1 MMAPQTHCT
10 NNGANNNPDL
20 PDTISCIQG
29 NLRRSHQSQL
39 NLFIDIMNTSV
50 YKNDTFVIFITEPY
64 TIGGSNTLLDV
75 PSDVFN
81 IFSEKNG
88 RTALV
93 TKGITSWKVP
103 QFCSKDIIVCQT
115 KINNK
120 LTFLVSL
127 YLDCK
132 VPSLPKELIDLM
144 RNVGN
149 NDVLIGTDSNAH
161 STVWNCSSTDNRGD
175 MVNKFLI
182 DNNLSCCNI
191 GNNPTFINGSG
202 DTSIIDLTIANYRLS
217 QRIRNWQV
225 EKVLHSTDHFRIRYD
240 ISNCFNFR
248 IAPVQTWNYRKGAWS
263 YFKSLLERGLL
274 NWTCPRSWTDAS
286 IEVKIKQFNDEVM
299 NALDISC
306 PKKRCK
312 SKYKFPTWWNP
323 SLSKMRAKMRFLAK
337 KKSSIGKDAYKNLR
351 REYKS
356 AIANAKIDGWNKFT
370 SEIDNPSDVSKLIR
384 TFNNSTNNAL
394 GLLKNDQGNYCN
406 NPEESLSILLEQ
418 FFPGHTD
425 VPLVDNME
433 WSKVRNNKLD
443 NTFTIKKIKN
453 AFHRMGSYKGAGPD
467 GLKPIVMKNFG
478 PIALRCISFIF
489 KAIYSTGYIPVELR
503 NSRVVFIPKPLKTDY
518 GEAGSFRP
526 ISLTT
531 FYFKSMERVVEYS
544 LREDSDKYGKISQ
557 MQHAYSTTKGTD
569 TALSTLVN
577 MIESCILRNKLC
589 LVLSVDIKGA
599 FNNLATKTI
608 HKVLV
613 DNKYPPLMIRW
624 YMNFLKN
631 RNSVAE
637 VLGIIKTIRP
647 ICGTPQGGVL
657 SSRIWNLAFDPLLKL
672 LNDNSPCNPV
682 GFADDGA
689 LSFMGIDPNT
699 MVANAQTS
707 LNLAIDWGAKN
718 GLSFCPKK
726 TTVVFFSRRYNFHKR
741 DLPKVKKIKM
751 GGVEIIPSSSMTY
764 LGVILDQK
772 LNWCSHINTK
782 VAKAIKWLAI
792 IKPAIN
798 SIYGLSPARMLWIY
812 KQILLPRITY
822 GAIVWGHSLT
832 IEQQHTLRSL
842 ESMVFRYFAQIW
854 KSTPTA
860 SLEVIMNLKPAHL
873 EVLSTAIKTF
883 IRIKDQIQSNFWDGI
898 PLNRGCGH
906 LRKLKQITTR
916 IIHGG
921 QPLELFVS
929 DYRKNPLYNW
939 NPPVRDQ
946 LTAVHPGDID
956 DSAELEEF
964 NLVNSIEI
972 ETNQT
977 DNGNVL
983 DLVDATIR
991 SVDSISPASGNTGM
1005 VISSPPLHASTQ
1017 GLIPCL
1023 ARIPKHVDVN
1033 SQHVQTDTTSNIVL
1047 NLHTVAVTGQCEGPV
1062 LPADGNVSM
1071 VTPVPPLAEVNTQ
1084 ITGDNTIFKNTNDTT
1099 LTLSSDGQVI
1109 EYLNV
1114 TLPSHVPPGT
1124 SKVVELTL
1132 GFFDRNYNLYAQRIN
1147 HHDDGLFIRAILM
1160 KDNIIII
1167 NNTFKILGTSNVAIA
1182 TIASADQVCN
1192 QYLIHARKGDS
1203 FICALGDGH
1212 HGVRIPVIRNEHL
1225 ANFIITLNSIKVKTG
1240 MYNIVTGLKSDWLQ
1254 YANHN
1259 TISQE
1264 LILASDKK
1272 TINPTIES
1280 FLNVQ
1285 WYKQWDDIS
1294 GHAQTKYW
1302 LPRPDPFLATKL
1314 LSMSRKHLGYN
1325 IQFFSGHGWWRKHL
1339 MTAKLSKS
1347 DKCRLCLED
1356 QAVETPIHIF
1366 SECPA
1371 MAGFRQVLFNDT
1383 YPSQHTGQQSL
1394 CQVTELALHG
1404 SVQDLIERT
1413 DQYSYVHPTE

>member
-1 MMAPQTHCT
+1 MMAPNTHKNCT
-10 NNGANNNPDL
+10 NNGANNNTDL

-29 NLRRSHQSQL
+29 NLRRSQQSQL

-64 TIGGSNTLLDV
+64 TIGGSNTLTDV
-75 PSDVFN
+75 PNDVFN

-93 TKGITSWKVP
+93 TKGIISWKVP

-132 VPSLPKELIDLM
+132 VLSLPKELIDLM
-144 RNVGN
+144 ANVGN
-149 NDVLIGTDSNAH
+149 CDVLIGTDSNAH

-175 MVNKFLI
+175 MVNTFLI

-191 GNNPTFINGSG
+191 GNNPTFENGAG

-225 EKVLHSTDHFRIRYD
+225 ENVLHSTDHFRIRYE

-248 IAPVQTWNYRKGAWS
+248 IAPVETWNYRNGDWS
-263 YFKSLLERGLL
+263 NFKSLLERGLL
-274 NWTCPRSWTDAS
+274 NWTCPRSWNDVS
-286 IEVKIKQFNDEVM
+286 IEAKIKQFNDEVLK
-299 NALDISC
+299 ALEISC
-306 PKKRCK
+306 PKKR
-312 SKYKFPTWWNP
+312 SKRKYRFPTWWNP
-323 SLSKMRAKMRFLAK
+323 SLSKMRAKLRFLAK
-337 KKSSIGKDAYKNLR
+337 KKSIVGKDAYKNLR

-394 GLLKNDQGNYCN
+394 GLLKNDQGKYCS
-406 NPEESLSILLEQ
+406 NPDESLSILLEQ

-425 VPLVDNME
+425 VPTVDNMV
-433 WSKVRNNKLD
+433 WSSVRNNKLD
-443 NTFTIKKIKN
+443 NTFTIKKVKN
-453 AFHRMGSYKGAGPD
+453 AFHRMGSFKGAGPD

-478 PIALRCISFIF
+478 TIALRCISFIF

-526 ISLTT
+526 ISLNTT
-531 FYFKSMERVVEYS
+531 YFKAMEKVVEYS

-569 TALSTLVN
+569 TALSSLVN

-599 FNNLATKTI
+599 FNNLATNAI
-608 HKVLV
+608 YKVLV

-689 LSFMGIDPNT
+689 LSFMGIDPDT
-699 MVANAQTS
+699 MVSNAQTS
-707 LNLAIDWGAKN
+707 LNLAIEWGAKN

-726 TTVVFFSRRYNFHKR
+726 TTVVFFSRRYNFHKKE
-741 DLPKVKKIKM
+741 LPKVKKIIM

-772 LNWCSHINTK
+772 LNWFSHINNK
-782 VAKAIKWLAI
+782 VAKAIKWLAM

-822 GAIVWGHSLT
+822 GAVVWGHSLT
-832 IEQQHTLRSL
+832 IEQQHTIRSL
-842 ESMVFRYFAQIW
+842 EGKVFRYFAQMW
-854 KSTPTA
+854 KSTPIA
-860 SLEVIMNLKPAHL
+860 SLEVILNLKPAHL
-873 EVLSTAIKTF
+873 EVLSNAIKTF
-883 IRIKDQIQSNFWDGI
+883 IRIKDHITPNFWDGI

-906 LRKLKQITTR
+906 LRKLTQLTSNIL
-916 IIHGG
+916 HAG
-921 QPLELFVS
+921 QPLVNFVS
-929 DYRKNPLYNW
+929 DNRRNPLFNW
-939 NPPVRDQ
+939 NPPSRDQ
-946 LTAVHPGDID
+946 LTAVHPNDID
-956 DSAELEEF
+956 DSAEMEEF
-964 NLVNSIEI
+964 ILVNSIEFD
-972 ETNQT
+972 TNHN
-977 DNGNVL
+977 DNDTVV
-983 DLVDATIR
+983 DLLDATIR
-991 SVDSISPASGNTGM
+991 RVDPVLPANGNIGSVGLGS
-1005 VISSPPLHASTQ
+1005 PLHASTQ
-1017 GLIPCL
+1017 GLAPDITNLP
-1023 ARIPKHVDVN
+1023 IHVDVN
-1033 SQHVQTDTTSNIVL
+1033 SQYGQTDTTSNIVL
-1047 NLHTVAVTGQCEGPV
+1047 NLQTGVTGQCGGPG
-1062 LPADGNVSM
+1062 LPAGGNICM
-1071 VTPVPPLAEVNTQ
+1071 VNPLPSLADVNTRSA
-1084 ITGDNTIFKNTNDTT
+1084 GDCTVLNTNDKT
-1099 LTLSSDGQVI
+1099 LTLSPEGQVI
-1109 EYLNV
+1109 EYQNV

-1132 GFFDRNYNLYAQRIN
+1132 GYFDRNYNLYAQRIN
-1147 HHDDGLFIRAILM
+1147 HHEDGLFIRAILM
-1160 KDNIIII
+1160 KDNIVII
-1167 NNTFKILGTSNVAIA
+1167 NNTFNIIGISNVAIA
-1182 TIASADQVCN
+1182 TIASADQVCK
-1192 QYLIHARKGDS
+1192 QYLLHARKGDS

-1240 MYNIVTGLKSDWLQ
+1240 MYNICTGLKSDWLQ

-1259 TISQE
+1259 SIHQE
-1264 LILASDKK
+1264 LSLAPDKK
-1272 TINPTIES
+1272 TINPTIEA
-1280 FLNVQ
+1280 FLNAQ
-1285 WYKQWDDIS
+1285 WYKQWDDII

-1302 LPRPDPFLATKL
+1302 LPRPDSFLATKL

-1325 IQFFSGHGWWRKHL
+1325 IQFFTGHGWWRKHL
-1339 MTAKLSKS
+1339 MTAKLSNS

-1356 QAVETPIHIF
+1356 QAVETPIHLF

-1371 MAGFRQVLFNDT
+1371 LAGFRQVLFNDT
-1383 YPSQHTGQQSL
+1383 YPDQNTGQQSL
-1394 CQVTELALHG
+1394 CQLTELALHR
-1404 SVQDLIERT
+1404 SVQELIERT
-1413 DQYSYVHPTE
+1413 DQKFLVHPTE

>member
-1 MMAPQTHCT
+1 M
-10 NNGANNNPDL
+10 
-20 PDTISCIQG
+20 
-29 NLRRSHQSQL
+29 
-39 NLFIDIMNTSV
+39 
-50 YKNDTFVIFITEPY
+50 
-64 TIGGSNTLLDV
+64 
-75 PSDVFN
+75 
-81 IFSEKNG
+81 
-88 RTALV
+88 
-93 TKGITSWKVP
+93 
-103 QFCSKDIIVCQT
+103 
-115 KINNK
+115 
-120 LTFLVSL
+120 
-127 YLDCK
+127 
-132 VPSLPKELIDLM
+132 
-144 RNVGN
+144 
-149 NDVLIGTDSNAH
+149 
-161 STVWNCSSTDNRGD
+161 
-175 MVNKFLI
+175 
-182 DNNLSCCNI
+182 
-191 GNNPTFINGSG
+191 
-202 DTSIIDLTIANYRLS
+202 
-217 QRIRNWQV
+217 
-225 EKVLHSTDHFRIRYD
+225 
-240 ISNCFNFR
+240 
-248 IAPVQTWNYRKGAWS
+248 
-263 YFKSLLERGLL
+263 
-274 NWTCPRSWTDAS
+274 
-286 IEVKIKQFNDEVM
+286 
-299 NALDISC
+299 
-306 PKKRCK
+306 
-312 SKYKFPTWWNP
+312 
-323 SLSKMRAKMRFLAK
+323 
-337 KKSSIGKDAYKNLR
+337 
-351 REYKS
+351 
-356 AIANAKIDGWNKFT
+356 
-370 SEIDNPSDVSKLIR
+370 
-384 TFNNSTNNAL
+384 
-394 GLLKNDQGNYCN
+394 KNDQGNYCN

-425 VPLVDNME
+425 VPLVNNMD
-433 WSKVRNNKLD
+433 WSMVRNNKLD

-489 KAIYSTGYIPVELR
+489 KAIYSTGYIPVELC

-854 KSTPTA
+854 RSTPTA
-860 SLEVIMNLKPAHL
+860 SLEVILNLKPAHL

-906 LRKLKQITTR
+906 LRKLKQITNR
-916 IIHGG
+916 IIHGD

-939 NPPVRDQ
+939 NPPARDQ
-946 LTAVHPGDID
+946 LTAVHPDDID

-964 NLVNSIEI
+964 NLVNSMEI

-991 SVDSISPASGNTGM
+991 SVDSISPASGNIGLG
-1005 VISSPPLHASTQ
+1005 ISSPPLHASTQ
-1017 GLIPCL
+1017 GLISCH
-1023 ARIPKHVDVN
+1023 ARIPKYVDVN
-1033 SQHVQTDTTSNIVL
+1033 SQHVQTDTTSNIVP
-1047 NLHTVAVTGQCEGPV
+1047 NLHTVSVTGQCEGPV
-1062 LPADGNVSM
+1062 LPADGNISM
-1071 VTPVPPLAEVNTQ
+1071 VTPVPTLADANTQ
-1084 ITGDNTIFKNTNDTT
+1084 ITGDSTIFKNTNDKT

-1109 EYLNV
+1109 EYQNV

-1160 KDNIIII
+1160 KDNIIMI

-1203 FICALGDGH
+1203 FICALGNGH

-1240 MYNIVTGLKSDWLQ
+1240 MYNIITGLKSDWLQ

-1272 TINPTIES
+1272 TINPTIEA

-1302 LPRPDPFLATKL
+1302 LPRPDSFLATKL

-1383 YPSQHTGQQSL
+1383 YPSQHIGQQSL

-1413 DQYSYVHPTE
+1413 DKNSYVHPTE

>member
-1 MMAPQTHCT
+1 
-10 NNGANNNPDL
+10 
-20 PDTISCIQG
+20 
-29 NLRRSHQSQL
+29 
-39 NLFIDIMNTSV
+39 
-50 YKNDTFVIFITEPY
+50 
-64 TIGGSNTLLDV
+64 
-75 PSDVFN
+75 
-81 IFSEKNG
+81 
-88 RTALV
+88 
-93 TKGITSWKVP
+93 
-103 QFCSKDIIVCQT
+103 
-115 KINNK
+115 
-120 LTFLVSL
+120 
-127 YLDCK
+127 
-132 VPSLPKELIDLM
+132 
-144 RNVGN
+144 
-149 NDVLIGTDSNAH
+149 
-161 STVWNCSSTDNRGD
+161 
-175 MVNKFLI
+175 
-182 DNNLSCCNI
+182 
-191 GNNPTFINGSG
+191 
-202 DTSIIDLTIANYRLS
+202 
-217 QRIRNWQV
+217 
-225 EKVLHSTDHFRIRYD
+225 
-240 ISNCFNFR
+240 
-248 IAPVQTWNYRKGAWS
+248 
-263 YFKSLLERGLL
+263 
-274 NWTCPRSWTDAS
+274 
-286 IEVKIKQFNDEVM
+286 
-299 NALDISC
+299 
-306 PKKRCK
+306 
-312 SKYKFPTWWNP
+312 
-323 SLSKMRAKMRFLAK
+323 
-337 KKSSIGKDAYKNLR
+337 
-351 REYKS
+351 
-356 AIANAKIDGWNKFT
+356 
-370 SEIDNPSDVSKLIR
+370 
-384 TFNNSTNNAL
+384 
-394 GLLKNDQGNYCN
+394 
-406 NPEESLSILLEQ
+406 
-418 FFPGHTD
+418 
-425 VPLVDNME
+425 
-433 WSKVRNNKLD
+433 
-443 NTFTIKKIKN
+443 
-453 AFHRMGSYKGAGPD
+453 
-467 GLKPIVMKNFG
+467 
-478 PIALRCISFIF
+478 
-489 KAIYSTGYIPVELR
+489 
-503 NSRVVFIPKPLKTDY
+503 
-518 GEAGSFRP
+518 
-526 ISLTT
+526 
-531 FYFKSMERVVEYS
+531 
-544 LREDSDKYGKISQ
+544 
-557 MQHAYSTTKGTD
+557 
-569 TALSTLVN
+569 
-577 MIESCILRNKLC
+577 
-589 LVLSVDIKGA
+589 
-599 FNNLATKTI
+599 
-608 HKVLV
+608 
-613 DNKYPPLMIRW
+613 
-624 YMNFLKN
+624 
-631 RNSVAE
+631 
-637 VLGIIKTIRP
+637 
-647 ICGTPQGGVL
+647 
-657 SSRIWNLAFDPLLKL
+657 
-672 LNDNSPCNPV
+672 
-682 GFADDGA
+682 
-689 LSFMGIDPNT
+689 
-699 MVANAQTS
+699 
-707 LNLAIDWGAKN
+707 
-718 GLSFCPKK
+718 
-726 TTVVFFSRRYNFHKR
+726 
-741 DLPKVKKIKM
+741 M

-854 KSTPTA
+854 RSTPTA

-883 IRIKDQIQSNFWDGI
+883 IRIKDQIQSNFWDDI

-906 LRKLKQITTR
+906 LRKMKQITTR

-983 DLVDATIR
+983 DLVDVTIG

-1047 NLHTVAVTGQCEGPV
+1047 NLHTVAVTDQCEDPV

-1071 VTPVPPLAEVNTQ
+1071 VTPVPPLVEVNTQ
-1084 ITGDNTIFKNTNDTT
+1084 ITGVSTIFKNTNDTT
-1099 LTLSSDGQVI
+1099 LTLSSDGQVM

-1132 GFFDRNYNLYAQRIN
+1132 GFFDRNYNLYAQRIS
-1147 HHDDGLFIRAILM
+1147 HHEDGLFIRAILM

-1272 TINPTIES
+1272 TINPTIETY
-1280 FLNVQ
+1280 LNVQ

-1347 DKCRLCLED
+1347 DKCWLCLED